1 MRRGAC
7 KRWRTCLR
15 ETMSRDQDTNE
26 ARKASLQR
34 TLRALERYEGKMD
47 LAKTWE
53 RIDPEYAAQL
63 MTEVNKLRQHLIV
76 KGVL

>member
-1 MRRGAC
+1 
-7 KRWRTCLR
+7 
-15 ETMSRDQDTNE
+15 
-26 ARKASLQR
+26 
-34 TLRALERYEGKMD
+34 MD